1 MIQICP
7 GSRSCVADE
16 IGVRQAAVS
25 TSQSH
30 DLYPEKKLDRGPGID
45 HLPDGEEK
53 ELTVS
58 VNIFEKR
65 KEPTGLHR
73 MIFPHL
79 LNLLVHSSPQLA
91 KRCGRW
97 WR

>member
-1 MIQICP
+1 MIQICT
-7 GSRSCVADE
+7 GSRSCVAGE

-30 DLYPEKKLDRGPGID
+30 DLYPGEEVGQRSGID
-45 HLPDGEEK
+45 HLPYGEEK

-58 VNIFEKR
+58 VIIFEKR
-65 KEPTGLHR
+65 KEPRGLHR

-79 LNLLVHSSPQLA
+79 LNLLVHFSPQLA